1 MRGVDKPDYL
11 PDDYYGIKVV
21 DSLSALFNTP
31 FGDANAILYPRTLRG
46 DFNRV
51 AQHLAGERAF
61 GYHDCLE
68 KIADKEGNNA
78 IGLAARTILQDIEA
92 VSARL
97 SAESLP
103 PDIRLRD
110 NRNWNGR
117 GVEKFHVDSAASREL
132 GRILCCYTA
141 PTTQWIKNEDAI
153 QSGASTFN
161 KARGAPIYSFR
172 PGDIFR
178 IKSLPR
184 NKGESEVSVSAFRED
199 FFIHRAPSSMQQE
212 LQRGIPRLLWV
223 AG

>member
-1 MRGVDKPDYL
+1 MRGKNKLDYL
-11 PDDYYGIKVV
+11 PADYYGIKVV

-31 FGDANAILYPRTLRG
+31 FGDANAILYPRTLSG

-51 AQHLAGERAF
+51 AQHLAEVRAS
-61 GYHDCLE
+61 GYYDRLE
-68 KIADKEGNNA
+68 KIADKEGRSA
-78 IGLAARTILQDIEA
+78 IGRAARTILQDIEA
-92 VSARL
+92 VSAWLR
-97 SAESLP
+97 AECLP

-110 NRNWNGR
+110 NRNWNGS
-117 GVEKFHVDSAASREL
+117 GVERFHVDSAASQQL

-153 QSGASTFN
+153 QTSGSTFR
-161 KARGAPIYSFR
+161 KARGAPVYSFR

-184 NKGESEVSVSAFRED
+184 NSGLSEVSVSSFRED
-199 FFIHRAPSSMQQE
+199 FFVHRAPSSTAQE
-212 LQRGIPRLLWV
+212 LARGIPRLLWV